1 MDRRDNQRSG
11 ALVEGESLVV
21 TSSVSIVLTAFE
33 WSRVRVESG
42 LDDSC
47 LTRHT
52 HNAKCCAALDTIAV
66 RLQQRAAP
74 PLQPRP
80 SPICM
85 VQQCTEQNIHRSLQ
99 MDPILNR
106 LCSSTNAQPIQ
117 KQRDRNETAS
127 VFTWRGGRAP
137 LVEWQQCHQPAQ
149 PAAPRDGLQARFPRH
164 CSSICWRNTESN
176 SSNGS
181 SNSSMKTT
189 RQ

>member
-1 MDRRDNQRSG
+1 MKMDLFLPINYKHIVVFRS
-11 ALVEGESLVV
+11 
-21 TSSVSIVLTAFE
+21 LTAFE

-99 MDPILNR
+99 MDPRKLLFLKIN
-106 LCSSTNAQPIQ
+106 
-117 KQRDRNETAS
+117 
-127 VFTWRGGRAP
+127 F
-137 LVEWQQCHQPAQ
+137 
-149 PAAPRDGLQARFPRH
+149 
-164 CSSICWRNTESN
+164 
-176 SSNGS
+176 
-181 SNSSMKTT
+181 
-189 RQ
+189 